1 MGDPKKP
8 KKKYIGPSHP
18 WQKARIELERDLMK
32 EYGIKNKKELW
43 KMDSIRKKA
52 AMHAKKLIA
61 DTSEQGEKERQE
73 LVEKLARMGFIERGA
88 EIDDILSISLKDV
101 LERRLQTM
109 VFKRGL
115 AHSIKQARQFI
126 VHGHITVNGK
136 KVTSPSYIVLKSEED
151 AIGYSADSRLI
162 DENHPE
168 RIKPEEKNEKEAVKN
183 GNQTD
188 ISEKAKGKV

>member
-32 EYGIKNKKELW
+32 NYGIKNKKELW
-43 KMDSIRKKA
+43 KMDSIRKNA
-52 AMHAKKLIA
+52 AIHAKKLIA
-61 DTSEQGEKERQE
+61 DISDQGRKERE
-73 LVEKLARMGFIERGA
+73 ALVERLARMGLIEHGA
-88 EIDDILSISLKDV
+88 EIDDILSISLKDI

-109 VFKRGL
+109 VFKKEL

-136 KVTSPSYIVLKSEED
+136 KITSPSYIVLKSEED
-151 AIGYSADSRLI
+151 SISYSTDSQLS

-168 RIKPEEKNEKEAVKN
+168 RVKVVKD
-183 GNQTD
+183 GN
-188 ISEKAKGKV
+188 KANA

>member
-18 WQKARIELERDLMK
+18 WQKARIELEKNLMR

-43 KMDSIRKKA
+43 KMDSIRKTA

-61 DTSEQGEKERQE
+61 DTSEQGEKERLE

-101 LERRLQTM
+101 LDRRLQTM
-109 VFKRGL
+109 VFKKEL

-136 KVTSPSYIVLKSEED
+136 KITSPSYIVLKSEED
-151 AIGYSADSRLI
+151 TISYSADSPLM
-162 DENHPE
+162 DEKHPE
-168 RIKPEEKNEKEAVKN
+168 RIRPEEIKEKVVVED
-183 GNQTD
+183 GN
-188 ISEKAKGKV
+188 KASA